1 MRTVRAVQ
9 IGKSE
14 NVCCAALRVAAGT
27 RAERH
32 LTLFGEVGRCSKSS
46 RCTNKGR
53 GDDGGEL
60 HHEGF

>member
-1 MRTVRAVQ
+1 MRTARAVQ

-32 LTLFGEVGRCSKSS
+32 LTLFSEVGWCSKSS
-46 RCTNKGR
+46 RCTNQGR
-53 GDDGGEL
+53 GDGEEL
-60 HHEGF
+60 HYEGF